1 MEETL
6 SQRLYNTIGFINTM
20 RNFANKSKEKKVEID
35 EDNLT
40 IILQLLMDCKEV
52 VKAGRSVKLIL
63 PANSQKMQRL

>member
-6 SQRLYNTIGFINTM
+6 SQRLYNTIGFINAM

-40 IILQLLMDCKEV
+40 IILRLLMDCKKV
-52 VKAGRSVKLIL
+52 V
-63 PANSQKMQRL
+63 N